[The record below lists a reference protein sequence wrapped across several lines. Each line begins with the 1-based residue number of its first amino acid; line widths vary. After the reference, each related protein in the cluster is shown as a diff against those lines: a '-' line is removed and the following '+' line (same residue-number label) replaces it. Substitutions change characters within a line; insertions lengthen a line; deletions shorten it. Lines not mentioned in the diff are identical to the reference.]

1 MAAMITAASTNGSA
15 ASSSAT
21 HMQLGA
27 TRDDLLG
34 YLKTAG
40 LCEEQL
46 RYVQNMLRDM
56 DFQDIDISIWRM
68 DGGKHDLRTNAFLTA
83 AGLKKRLASE
93 WAIQES
99 SLKLAVGSKCLSDTD
114 VIAAF
119 LSSTDRVVNAIVTA
133 PRVYRTSENTDRI
146 RGQLEQVAPYM
157 AEGQHQHL
165 MDLWEQSCQG
175 MQESCEA
182 TAGALA
188 QLSDGRINMVEI
200 SKGGRIAKETVKNA
214 RKAIRNAMVKRVDG
228 LILHDTLDMNE
239 MGCAFQELTS
249 EAGCDCNT
257 MSQLCNGVRRLGEQ
271 RGQEVR
277 RGVRGA
283 AGLNI
288 QNVADGRNRGY

>member
-1 MAAMITAASTNGSA
+1 MAAMITAASTSGSA

-21 HMQLGA
+21 DMHWA
-27 TRDDLLG
+27 TRGDLLG

-40 LCEEQL
+40 LDEEQL
-46 RYVQNMLRDM
+46 RHVQNMLTDM
-56 DFQDIDISIWRM
+56 QFMDIDISVWRM
-68 DGGKHDLRTNAFLTA
+68 DGEKHDLRTNAFLTA

-99 SLKLAVGSKCLSDTD
+99 SLKLVVGSKCLRDKD

-133 PRVYRTSENTDRI
+133 PRVYRTSEVTDRI
-146 RGQLEQVAPYM
+146 RAKLEQVAPYM

-200 SKGGRIAKETVKNA
+200 SKGGRIAKEIVKVA
-214 RKAIRNAMVKRVDG
+214 RKEIRDAIV
-228 LILHDTLDMNE
+228 
-239 MGCAFQELTS
+239 
-249 EAGCDCNT
+249 
-257 MSQLCNGVRRLGEQ
+257 VRPE
-271 RGQEVR
+271 
-277 RGVRGA
+277 
-283 AGLNI
+283 
-288 QNVADGRNRGY
+288 